1 MDGYISVK
9 DISRRSDGTYTVS
22 VEVGNPYGCEIM
34 EFILLDRLFDEVS
47 VGIGN
52 IDGEKMGLL
61 ELFSEVTGAYGSACA
76 SLAFSP
82 CSHKALRKK
91 LLSKRFSAEACDR
104 AIDIIRENGYINE
117 SAIALRRA
125 ELMVEKLW
133 GRTRIIAKL
142 REELFCEAALRDA
155 ADYLSEVDFSESCL
169 FVIEKKYPSLPGD
182 RKDREKMYSALARLG
197 FSSSD
202 IREALGKLQDRSEI

>member
-1 MDGYISVK
+1 MDGYISVR
-9 DISRRSDGTYTVS
+9 DISRRGDGTYRVS
-22 VEVGNPYGCEIM
+22 VEVGNRHGREEM
-34 EFILLDRLFDEVS
+34 EFVLLDLLFEEIGVEV
-47 VGIGN
+47 GE

-82 CSHKALRKK
+82 CSHKALKRK
-91 LLSKRFSAEACDR
+91 LLSKSFSGEACER
-104 AIDIIRENGYINE
+104 AIDIIREKGYINE

-133 GRTRIIAKL
+133 GRTRIISKL
-142 REELFCEAALRDA
+142 REELFCESA
-155 ADYLSEVDFSESCL
+155 LSEVFEYLAEMDFSESCL
-169 FVIEKKYPSLPGD
+169 CVIEKKYPSLPCD
-182 RKDREKMYSALARLG
+182 RKEREKMYSALARLG

-202 IREALGKLQDRSEI
+202 IRAALKKLQEKS